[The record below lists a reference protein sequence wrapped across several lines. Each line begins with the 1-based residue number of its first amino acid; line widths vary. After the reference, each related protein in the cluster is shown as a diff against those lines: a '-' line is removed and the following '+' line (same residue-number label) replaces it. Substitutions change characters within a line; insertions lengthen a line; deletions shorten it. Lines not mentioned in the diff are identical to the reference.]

1 MSTSLDKL
9 GNISKVAQKV
19 IDSIFQLERLDEL
32 AKKSTQIALA
42 HAEAIML
49 ANYVI
54 LAQSEIKL
62 EQLEI
67 FGVTLTAK
75 TFEPTFTGKLDA
87 LALVFQHTAG
97 KLDATINANNA
108 KVWFNAID
116 FVGDIAQAA
125 LTGSKVSQSVRTFT
139 PEGKL
144 STITTTK
151 K

>member
-1 MSTSLDKL
+1 MSSGLKKFESLS
-9 GNISKVAQKV
+9 NVAQKV

-54 LAQSEIKL
+54 LAQSTIKL

-75 TFEPTFTGKLDA
+75 EFPPTFTGKLDA

-125 LTGSKVSQSVRTFT
+125 LQGSRVSQTVTT
-139 PEGKL
+139 P
-144 STITTTK
+144 K
-151 K
+151 KT

>member
-1 MSTSLDKL
+1 MSSGLKRFESLS
-9 GNISKVAQKV
+9 NVAQKV

-75 TFEPTFTGKLDA
+75 TFPPTFTGKLDA

-125 LTGSKVSQSVRTFT
+125 LTGTRVSQRV
-139 PEGKL
+139 
-144 STITTTK
+144 TTQK
-151 K
+151 KI